1 MFMVHYGGWKDGHWG
16 VVDCKGNWLAEPT
29 FEGFSYE
36 TWKDR
41 ILFYAEDPDATGD
54 GPPMGIYDL
63 AQKKVLFEPQFLDVT
78 FRDNGDMEVE
88 VFDEE
93 LGRTIEKIIDPSG
106 KERFKSIYSSI
117 YTWHDL
123 YEVVIRDKDGARHG
137 LIDKEG
143 NEILPCIYDVPW
155 NGFYHEQQRI
165 CFVENGKQGMKDY
178 DGNIIIPA
186 IYHEIHGRKDPYLTV
201 RVGEKD
207 SYKEGLI
214 TYDGKT
220 VIEANHSRIGWC
232 SDHKHFF
239 CCADGRCEMYVVED
253 CAAMP

>member
-1 MFMVHYGGWKDGHWG
+1 M
-16 VVDCKGNWLAEPT
+16 
-29 FEGFSYE
+29 
-36 TWKDR
+36 
-41 ILFYAEDPDATGD
+41 
-54 GPPMGIYDL
+54 
-63 AQKKVLFEPQFLDVT
+63 
-78 FRDNGDMEVE
+78 
-88 VFDEE
+88 
-93 LGRTIEKIIDPSG
+93 
-106 KERFKSIYSSI
+106 
-117 YTWHDL
+117 
-123 YEVVIRDKDGARHG
+123 VIRDKDGARHG

-186 IYHEIHGRKDPYLTV
+186 IYHEIHGRKDPYLTD